1 MSFNGDRI
9 QPPANAGTNICLWVQ
24 NTYGNKKGLALN
36 VEGPSWV
43 SKTHEFKLKMFVS
56 AFGRILLIFTC
67 PRFVMYSNVFRQTSI
82 ERFFHVKFWS
92 KQILRQSSGWER
104 LSPSLKYIYYTSV
117 HLISPF
123 FFPELS
129 SWALCRRFDVSATM
143 LGNRHRST
151 PIPNLTHF
159 VTIL

>member
-1 MSFNGDRI
+1 MSFNWHRI
-9 QPPANAGTNICLWVQ
+9 PPPANAGTNICLWVQ
-24 NTYGNKKGLALN
+24 NTYGNKKVLALN

-43 SKTHEFKLKMFVS
+43 WKTHEIKLKMFVS

-82 ERFFHVKFWS
+82 ERIFILKFWS
-92 KQILRQSSGWER
+92 KQILRHSSGWNR
-104 LSPSLKYIYYTSV
+104 LPPSLKYIYYTSV
-117 HLISPF
+117 HLISSF

-129 SWALCRRFDVSATM
+129 SWALCRRFDVSTAM
-143 LGNRHRST
+143 LGNRHRTT
-151 PIPNLTHF
+151 PILNLTHF